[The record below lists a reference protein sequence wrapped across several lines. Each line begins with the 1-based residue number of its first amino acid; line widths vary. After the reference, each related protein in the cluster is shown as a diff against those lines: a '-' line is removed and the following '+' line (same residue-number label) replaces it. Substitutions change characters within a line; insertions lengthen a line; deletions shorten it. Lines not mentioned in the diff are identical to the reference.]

1 MKIEKATLKKEEK
14 FFWELNI
21 CDCFICSDVKEFL
34 TSENK
39 VVFIKLGN
47 LYEQECVGH
56 TRVNT
61 MSNLGDFYNF
71 SDNLIVTPVNVL
83 LTIEV

>member
-14 FFWELNI
+14 FFRELNI
-21 CDCFICSDVKEFL
+21 GDCFICSDVKEFL

-39 VVFIKLGN
+39 VIYIKLGN
-47 LYEQECVGH
+47 LYEQDGVVH

-61 MSNLGDFYNF
+61 VSNFGDFYNF
-71 SDNLIVTPVNVL
+71 GDNLIVTPVNVL
-83 LTIEV
+83 LSIEV